1 MNELLIRI
9 SDLFRKY
16 GVKSI
21 TMDDVANNLGISK
34 KTLYQYF
41 KNKADLVNITA
52 QFEIKLEFE
61 EIYNLQN
68 SYENALEQ
76 LIAISNQLVKKSCQI
91 SSSLLFSLNKYYPVI
106 LKEIMSKR
114 KAFITN
120 FLMNNFNLGIKQ
132 GVYRQNLNADL
143 IQAFYIYLFDQR
155 CIEIYSDWLNEDFD
169 NRFNDLILYHL
180 RALVNPKEIDRI
192 EKKINLTR

>member
-1 MNELLIRI
+1 
-9 SDLFRKY
+9 
-16 GVKSI
+16 
-21 TMDDVANNLGISK
+21 MDDIAANLGISK

-41 KNKADLVNITA
+41 QNKNDLVDKTA
-52 QFEIKLEFE
+52 QFEIENEFE
-61 EIYNLQN
+61 EIKSLIT
-68 SYENALEQ
+68 SHENAIEQ

-120 FLMNNFNLGIKQ
+120 FLMNNFNLGLKQ

-180 RALVNPKEIDRI
+180 RALVNPKEIERI